1 MVMLMILLMPCE
13 TLVDGL
19 SAGKVGV
26 CAHQHYEKAGFDLK
40 LPSIMPLQ
48 HSSSST
54 TRGSE
59 EHDNHLRYTVK
70 AVK

>member
-26 CAHQHYEKAGFDLK
+26 CAHQRCEGADFDLK
-40 LPSIMPLQ
+40 LPSIMPPQ
-48 HSSSST
+48 HSGSST
-54 TRGSE
+54 TRGSME
-59 EHDNHLRYTVK
+59 
-70 AVK
+70 